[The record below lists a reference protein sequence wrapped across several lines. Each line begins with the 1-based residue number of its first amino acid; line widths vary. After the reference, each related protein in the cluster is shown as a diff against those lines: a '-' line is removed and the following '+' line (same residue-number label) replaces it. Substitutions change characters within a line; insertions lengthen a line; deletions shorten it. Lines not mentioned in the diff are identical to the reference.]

1 MAEIVPIGTILAV
14 LSRQIIK
21 TAAAANDILLEH
33 ESFGLLS
40 KHLLE
45 IDPILTELQSRHLSD
60 SPAARLA
67 LESLESDINK
77 ANSIIHKYKNRAR
90 FYLLLKCRH
99 IVKQVQHVTREIE
112 TSFSALSL
120 ASVETLSGISERV
133 KRLQDE
139 VQRAQHETSR
149 SRLEIVDKLEP
160 NNGPDFAN
168 DMLKEIARAV
178 GVRVDPDELDGFRR
192 EKEEAEWRI
201 EKAEVLFLEQV
212 IELLSRADAA
222 RDYEHVKDQYLQRV
236 KMIERYDSKE
246 EFIEPFKPF
255 FCCITG
261 NVMVDPVSLCTGT
274 ACEREA
280 LEAWFE
286 RGENKDPETGEI
298 IEDFTYRPNV
308 QLRQSIQEWRELNYC
323 VKIRS
328 CRGKLLSGFESCVVE
343 GLSVVRELVREN
355 SVNRDWVS
363 IGGLTD
369 VVVSMVGSEVN
380 EGVRRLLLMTL
391 KDIVDGHARNKEI
404 FMENKG
410 IEKVVPCLGMDSS
423 ISKAALEL
431 LHEVLLD
438 KSGWNT
444 TYCRMLSQEN
454 ELILHLVSL
463 RKTSPDETAKLA
475 EEILLKLC
483 EVDEDVV
490 IRAAKVDW
498 FRPLIDKLIQGS
510 TPVKIPLVRDLF
522 NMELDNEKIKL
533 LGEEGIIPPLLE
545 MVSENIESKE
555 VSLQALVK
563 LSTSPHNKP
572 LIASSGGVPL
582 ILNLLSSPTKPVL
595 IISKCAEILSNLSSN
610 GDGTKF
616 LVDKSS
622 NQLDLHPVI
631 MSLLSFQENLHSP
644 DTVRKPALR
653 SLLAI
658 FRSDSTLV
666 KFAVL
671 FAGGV
676 SVILP
681 LLDDSNQEIRELA
694 INLLFLFSH
703 HEPDGIV
710 EYLLKPRR
718 LEALV
723 GLLENPDVHAPA
735 AGLLANLPKS
745 ETSLTGKLIE
755 LGGLKAIVSIVKS
768 GTDEA
773 REHALGALFRFTDPT
788 SPDSQRAAADLDA
801 YGILADLLDSG
812 SDTAR
817 ARAAALLGDLSMR
830 SHELSLE
837 GQRRRRPGCR
847 ALWARRVAT
856 CPAHGG
862 PCGATTTFC
871 LLEGGVVPGLVRL
884 MGCGAHEATRE
895 AIQTLSTLVREDVPG
910 GGARVLHENG
920 AIGPIIEVLRW
931 GSEWLKG
938 EALGLLEKVFLSR
951 DMVEVYGPAAMGPLV
966 QLAGRSFLEGGHLQ
980 RKATRVLLLIERCS
994 RSSTSL
1000 VAGFSE

>member
-45 IDPILTELQSRHLSD
+45 IDPVLTELQSRHLSD

-67 LESLESDINK
+67 LESLESDIKK
-77 ANSIIHKYKNRAR
+77 ANSIIDKYKNRAR

-99 IVKQVQHVTREIE
+99 IVKEVQDVTREIG

-139 VQRAQHETSR
+139 MQRAHHEASCSR
-149 SRLEIVDKLEP
+149 VEIVDKLKQGLT
-160 NNGPDFAN
+160 NSPDFTN
-168 DMLKEIARAV
+168 NMLKEIARAV
-178 GVRVDPDELDGFRR
+178 GVPVEPDVIDGFRR
-192 EKEEAEWRI
+192 EKEEAECRI
-201 EKAEVLFLEQV
+201 EKAELLFLEQV

-236 KMIERYDSKE
+236 KVIERYDSKE

-255 FCCITG
+255 FCCISG
-261 NVMVDPVSLCTGT
+261 NVMADPVSLCTGT

-286 RGENKDPETGEI
+286 RGEKTDPETGEVL
-298 IEDFTYRPNV
+298 EDFTYRPNV

-343 GLSVVRELVREN
+343 GLLVVRELVREN

-369 VVVSMVGSEVN
+369 VAVRMVRSEVD
-380 EGVRRLLLMTL
+380 EGVRRLLLVTL
-391 KDIVDGHARNKEI
+391 KDIVDGHDRNKEI

-444 TYCRMLSQEN
+444 PYCRMLSQEHD
-454 ELILHLVSL
+454 LILHLVSL
-463 RKTSPDETAKLA
+463 RKTSADETAKIA

-483 EVDEDVV
+483 EVDETVI

-510 TPVKIPLVRDLF
+510 TPVKVPLVRELV
-522 NMELDNEKIKL
+522 NMELDDRKIDL
-533 LGEEGIIPPLLE
+533 LGKEGIIPPLLE
-545 MVSENIESKE
+545 MVSENIESKD

-563 LSTSPHNKP
+563 LSISPHNKP
-572 LIASSGGVPL
+572 LIASFGGVPL
-582 ILNLLSSPTKPVL
+582 ILNLLSSPNKPPVL
-595 IISKCAEILSNLSSN
+595 IIAKCAEILSNLSSN

-616 LVDKSS
+616 LVDESS
-622 NQLDLHPVI
+622 NRLNLQPVI
-631 MSLLSFQENLHSP
+631 TSLLSSQVILHSP
-644 DTVRKPALR
+644 DTIRKPALR

-658 FRSDSTLV
+658 FRSDSMLV

-694 INLLFLFSH
+694 ISLLFLFSH

-723 GLLENPDVHAPA
+723 GLLENPD
-735 AGLLANLPKS
+735 
-745 ETSLTGKLIE
+745 
-755 LGGLKAIVSIVKS
+755 
-768 GTDEA
+768 
-773 REHALGALFRFTDPT
+773 
-788 SPDSQRAAADLDA
+788 
-801 YGILADLLDSG
+801 
-812 SDTAR
+812 
-817 ARAAALLGDLSMR
+817 
-830 SHELSLE
+830 
-837 GQRRRRPGCR
+837 
-847 ALWARRVAT
+847 
-856 CPAHGG
+856 
-862 PCGATTTFC
+862 
-871 LLEGGVVPGLVRL
+871 
-884 MGCGAHEATRE
+884 
-895 AIQTLSTLVREDVPG
+895 
-910 GGARVLHENG
+910 
-920 AIGPIIEVLRW
+920 
-931 GSEWLKG
+931 G

-951 DMVEVYGPAAMGPLV
+951 DMVEVYGPAAKGPLV
-966 QLAGRSFLEGGHLQ
+966 QLAGRSFLEGGHLK
-980 RKATRVLLLIERCS
+980 RKATRVLLLIERYS

-1000 VAGFSE
+1000 VAGLSD